1 MKSVDKVRHTVAAA
15 GAGKIL
21 SLIISGKARSRKEI
35 ADNTGMSRGTISQR
49 LQSLF
54 DAGLIQEATETFQS
68 GGRPARAIQF
78 NPAFGTTLVA
88 DIGETHVRAA
98 LTDLEPKILD
108 DETGNLEVGSGPEA
122 VLGWIVQ
129 KFRELV
135 RRAGRPAPKL
145 IGIGLSLPAP
155 VDYEKGLVVGPSIMT
170 GWDGFDICGYIAKHF
185 DVPIVADNDV
195 NIMALAEYRR
205 YWPGVDQMFFVK
217 SGTGIGSG
225 IIIDGKI
232 YRGAQGAAGDIGHMR
247 LGGHGD
253 PLCRCGNVGCVEAI
267 AGGWA
272 LARDLRALGFEARDG
287 RDVLTLAQRN
297 IAEAIHAVRKA
308 GRVLGDVIADSVSIL
323 NPRVIV
329 VGGTLS
335 RAGENLLAGI
345 RELVYQR
352 ALPLATRD
360 LTIAASRTD
369 ETAGLLGAAQLVFDT
384 RFLPDTIETTIA
396 EI

>member
-1 MKSVDKVRHTVAAA
+1 MHRPGHATA

-21 SLIISGKARSRKEI
+21 SLIIGGKARSRKEI
-35 ADNTGMSRGTISQR
+35 ADMTGMSRGTVSQR

-54 DAGLIQEATETFQS
+54 DAGLVHEATEMFQS

-98 LTDLEPKILD
+98 LTDLEPKILA
-108 DETGNLEVGSGPEA
+108 DETGELEVGSGPEP
-122 VLGWIVQ
+122 VLSWIVE
-129 KFRELV
+129 KFRELIKRV
-135 RRAGRPAPKL
+135 SLPASKV

-170 GWDGFDICGYIAKHF
+170 GWDGFDICGYIANHF
-185 DVPIVADNDV
+185 HAPVVADNDV

-205 YWPGVDQMFFVK
+205 YWSGVDQMFFVK

-253 PLCRCGNVGCVEAI
+253 PLSGVAMSAALRPSPAVGLLQGIFGLLDSRPAT
-267 AGGWA
+267 
-272 LARDLRALGFEARDG
+272 
-287 RDVLTLAQRN
+287 DVMC
-297 IAEAIHAVRKA
+297 
-308 GRVLGDVIADSVSIL
+308 
-323 NPRVIV
+323 
-329 VGGTLS
+329 
-335 RAGENLLAGI
+335 
-345 RELVYQR
+345 
-352 ALPLATRD
+352 LPLRNATSPKRFMPCGKPEGCSVMSSR
-360 LTIAASRTD
+360 IA
-369 ETAGLLGAAQLVFDT
+369 
-384 RFLPDTIETTIA
+384 
-396 EI
+396 